1 MLGVDVPKIP
11 TEAPDSGDVVNWGD
25 KFGNWLTDMS
35 PTTMKLIVI
44 AIVAAMIAGALRKSP
59 FLKGA
64 VIGVIIVGI
73 AIMAFTS

>member
-44 AIVAAMIAGALRKSP
+44 AIVAAMIATALRKSP